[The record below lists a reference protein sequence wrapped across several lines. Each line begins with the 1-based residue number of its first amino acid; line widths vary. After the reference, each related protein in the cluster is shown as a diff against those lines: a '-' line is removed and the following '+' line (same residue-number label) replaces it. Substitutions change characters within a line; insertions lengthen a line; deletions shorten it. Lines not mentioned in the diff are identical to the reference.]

1 MRHSAGFW
9 QYVDM
14 HQPSLVPATD
24 LSSALRPM
32 AERMRP
38 RTLDDFVGQQRLLAP
53 GTALRRAIESGRVHS
68 MILWGPPGCGKTS
81 LARVLAHYAD
91 AEYVALSAVLTNLA
105 EVRGVLAEAAQQ
117 FVQGRRTVLFVDE
130 VHRFNKAQQD
140 AFLPHIERGSIL
152 FVGATTENPSFELN
166 SALLSRCRVHVME
179 AVSAEAMTEALRR
192 ALHDGERGL
201 GGRAL
206 EVEDETLLS
215 IARAADG
222 DVRRALTL
230 LEIAAELAIDHRID
244 AAVLDQV
251 LADRVRRF
259 DKGGDAFYDQIS
271 ALHKSVRNSNPD
283 ATLYWIARMFDGG
296 CDAAYLARRL
306 TRMAVEDIGLADPSA
321 LERAIAA
328 WEAFDRLGSPEGDL
342 ALAEVAVYLAMAPK
356 SNASY
361 VAFKSAQRDV
371 RELGSL
377 PVPAALRNAPTKLMK
392 SLGYGQGYQ
401 YDPDVAG
408 GIAYDQQCFPDGM
421 GEREYYQPVDA
432 GIEARIKVRL
442 DEIRA
447 LRKSAGPGKR

>member
-1 MRHSAGFW
+1 MSIPQSGTLFEASENL
-9 QYVDM
+9 M
-14 HQPSLVPATD
+14 PL
-24 LSSALRPM
+24 

-38 RTLDDFVGQQRLLAP
+38 RRLDDFVGQARLLAP
-53 GTALRRAIESGRVHS
+53 ATALRRAIESGRMHS

-91 AEYVALSAVLTNLA
+91 AHYVSLSAVLTNLA
-105 EVRGVLAEAAQQ
+105 EVRSVLAEAAAR
-117 FVQGRRTVLFVDE
+117 FSGGLRTVLFVDE

-140 AFLPHIERGSIL
+140 AFLPHIERGSIV

-179 AVSAEAMTEALRR
+179 AISADALIDALQRALTDAEHGLGQQQLVIADDALR
-192 ALHDGERGL
+192 D
-201 GGRAL
+201 
-206 EVEDETLLS
+206 

-230 LEIAAELAIDHRID
+230 LEIAAELAVDGHVD
-244 AAVLDQV
+244 AEVLEQV

-283 ATLYWIARMFDGG
+283 AALYWIARMFDGG

-321 LERAIAA
+321 LERSIAA
-328 WEAFDRLGSPEGDL
+328 WEAFDRLGNPEGEL
-342 ALAEVAVYLAMAPK
+342 ALASIAVYLAMAPK

-361 VAFKSAQRDV
+361 MAFKAAQRDV
-371 RELGSL
+371 REHGSL

-392 SLGYGQGYQ
+392 SLGHGRDYQ
-401 YDPDVAG
+401 YDPDVSG
-408 GIAYDQQCFPDGM
+408 GVAFDQQCFPDQL
-421 GEREYYQPVDA
+421 GERAYYQPLDA
-432 GIEARIKVRL
+432 GIEARIRTRL
-442 DEIRA
+442 EEIRA
-447 LRKSAGPGKR
+447 GRKAARSDATR

>member
-1 MRHSAGFW
+1 MPGFCQNHRMR
-9 QYVDM
+9 
-14 HQPSLVPATD
+14 QPSLVPSLD
-24 LSSALRPM
+24 LSAALRPL

-81 LARVLAHYAD
+81 LARVLAQYAD

-105 EVRGVLAEAAQQ
+105 EVRAVLATAADQ
-117 FVQGRRTVLFVDE
+117 FVHGRRTVLFIDE

-179 AVSAEAMTEALRR
+179 AVSPEAIVDALRR
-192 ALHDGERGL
+192 ALADVDNGL
-201 GGRAL
+201 GAAPLAVDDEAL
-206 EVEDETLLS
+206 LA

-230 LEIAAELAIDHRID
+230 LEIAAELATGGRID

-283 ATLYWIARMFDGG
+283 AALYWIARMFDGG

-328 WEAFDRLGSPEGDL
+328 WEAFDRLGNPEGEL
-342 ALAEVAVYLAMAPK
+342 ALAEIAVYLAMAPK
-356 SNASY
+356 SIASY
-361 VAFKSAQRDV
+361 MAFGAAKRDV
-371 RELGSL
+371 REHGSL
-377 PVPAALRNAPTKLMK
+377 PVPVALRNAPTKLMK
-392 SLGYGQGYQ
+392 SLGYGKNYQ
-401 YDPDVAG
+401 YDPDVEG
-408 GIAYDQQCFPDGM
+408 GVAYDQQCFPDEL
-421 GEREYYQPVDA
+421 GERAYYQPTDA
-432 GIEARIKVRL
+432 GIEARIRTRL

-447 LRKSAGPGKR
+447 LRRKATAR